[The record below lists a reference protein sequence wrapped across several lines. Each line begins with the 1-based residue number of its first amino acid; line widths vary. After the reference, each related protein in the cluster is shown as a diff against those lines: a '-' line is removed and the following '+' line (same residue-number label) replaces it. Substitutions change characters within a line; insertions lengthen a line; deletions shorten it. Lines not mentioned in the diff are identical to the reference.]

1 MERKDRPLLKKKL
14 RIATECTIQHNG
26 WPCGTCFYW
35 ISKKLKNSHWQA
47 VLAIRGDYP
56 GLKLDSRRKKLLDT
70 VLKLTDECIKRR
82 RR

>member
-1 MERKDRPLLKKKL
+1 MNKSTVKKVL
-14 RIATECTIQHNG
+14 TVATGCRIQHDG
-26 WPCGTCFYW
+26 WPCGTCFYA
-35 ISKKLKNSHWQA
+35 ISPKLNNNHWRA

-82 RR
+82 R